1 MAMSVGFPSK
11 KRGRG
16 VSLENGSWKSE
27 NRSTSDFQQKNNSEF
42 YPVCSIDNLLKN
54 LTLILFFVSL
64 GITNSFSQKIELS
77 ILFNDTIL
85 KPSKIITHNKYFEA
99 GLLNSELNKTI
110 TELNSKAYL
119 TASIDSIIVD
129 TTFYKAYL
137 HLGKTYKWSYLKPI
151 NVDEEVLSKI
161 GFRDKVF
168 NNKPFNKNQLNSFIY
183 RIINHYENNGFPFA
197 SLQLDSVKIEEN
209 KFRGNLVLNKHHR
222 YIIDSVLI
230 HGNATISKQYL
241 QNYIRIKNG
250 DSYNEALVKNIT
262 IRIKELPF
270 VDEKQPF
277 KVIFNE
283 SEAKIVLDLKKK
295 LASRFNG
302 ILGVQPNNETGK
314 LRLTGDVK
322 LNLLN
327 SFRKGEEIYFN
338 WRSIQEKTQDLT
350 SGISYPFLFNT
361 PFGLDYN
368 FKLYKKDTTF
378 IDVFN
383 KIGIRYILKG
393 NNYFS
398 VFYQNKSSSLLSTK
412 GFSSLTVLPD
422 FADISSQ
429 LYGIGIHYAKLD
441 YNLNPRKGFSIIAEG
456 AVGKKDIKKNNAL
469 KESLYDGIKL
479 NSSLYNGNAVID
491 FYVPLSKR
499 NVLKL
504 SSKNGFTINES
515 LFDNELIRIGG
526 LFTLRGF
533 DEESIYTTFFSIG
546 TLEYRFILE
555 QNSFL
560 YLFVDGAYYEK
571 NNVKG
576 YISDRP
582 FGFGA
587 GMSFDTKAGI
597 FSIGYAL
604 GQQFDNPILFRSA
617 KIHFGFINYF

>member
-1 MAMSVGFPSK
+1 MLK
-11 KRGRG
+11 KL
-16 VSLENGSWKSE
+16 S
-27 NRSTSDFQQKNNSEF
+27 
-42 YPVCSIDNLLKN
+42 
-54 LTLILFFVSL
+54 LILFFISL

-77 ILFNDTIL
+77 VLFNDSTI
-85 KPSKIITHNKYFEA
+85 KPSKIITQNKYFDVS
-99 GLLNSELNKTI
+99 LLNSELNKI
-110 TELNSKAYL
+110 IIELNSKAYL

-129 TTFYKAYL
+129 TSFYKAYI
-137 HLGKTYKWSYLKPI
+137 HIGKSYKWSYLNPV

-168 NNKPFNKNQLNSFIY
+168 NNKPFNKNQLNSFIF

-197 SLQLDSVKIEEN
+197 SLQFDSIKMEGN
-209 KFRGNLVLNKHHR
+209 TFRGNLLLNKNHR
-222 YIIDSVLI
+222 YKIDSVLI
-230 HGNATISKQYL
+230 YGNATISKQYL
-241 QNYIRIKNG
+241 QNYFRIKSG

-270 VDEKQPF
+270 VEEKQPF

-283 SEAKIVLDLKKK
+283 TEAKIVLDLKKK
-295 LASRFNG
+295 PASRFNG

-327 SFRKGEEIYFN
+327 SFKKGEEVYFN
-338 WRSIQEKTQDLT
+338 WRSIQEQTQDLT
-350 SGISYPFLFNT
+350 SGITYPFLLNT
-361 PFGLDYN
+361 PFGLDYH

-378 IDVFN
+378 IDIFN
-383 KIGIRYILKG
+383 KIGVRYILKG

-398 VFYQNKSSSLLSTK
+398 VFYQNKNSSLLSTK
-412 GFSSLTVLPD
+412 GFGSLTILPD
-422 FADISSQ
+422 YADVSSQ

-456 AVGKKDIKKNNAL
+456 AVGKKDIKKNSVL
-469 KESLYDGIKL
+469 KETLYDNVKL
-479 NSSLYNGNAVID
+479 NSSLYNGNAIID
-491 FYVPLSKR
+491 FYVPLAKR
-499 NVLKL
+499 SVLKL

-560 YLFVDGAYYEK
+560 YLFFDGAYYEK
-571 NNVKG
+571 NNIKG
-576 YISDRP
+576 YVSDRP
-582 FGFGA
+582 FGFGT

-617 KIHFGFINYF
+617 KIHFGFINFF

>member
-1 MAMSVGFPSK
+1 M
-11 KRGRG
+11 
-16 VSLENGSWKSE
+16 
-27 NRSTSDFQQKNNSEF
+27 
-42 YPVCSIDNLLKN
+42 
-54 LTLILFFVSL
+54 
-64 GITNSFSQKIELS
+64 S
-77 ILFNDTIL
+77 ILFNDTTI
-85 KPSKIITHNKYFEA
+85 KPSKIITHNKYFE
-99 GLLNSELNKTI
+99 GSLLNSELNKTI
-110 TELNSKAYL
+110 IELNSKAYL
-119 TASIDSIIVD
+119 TASIDSIIFYS
-129 TTFYKAYL
+129 TFYKAYL
-137 HLGKTYKWSYLKPI
+137 HLDKTYKWNYLKPV

-168 NNKPFNKNQLNSFIY
+168 NNKPFNKNQLNSFIF

-197 SLQLDSVKIEEN
+197 SLQFDSIKMEEN
-209 KFRGNLVLNKHHR
+209 TFRGNLILNKHHR
-222 YIIDSVLI
+222 YKIDSVLI
-230 HGNATISKQYL
+230 YGNATISKQYL

-250 DSYNEALVKNIT
+250 DSYNEALIKNISV
-262 IRIKELPF
+262 RIKELPF
-270 VDEKQPF
+270 VEEKQPF

-283 SEAKIVLDLKKK
+283 TEAKIVLDLKKK
-295 LASRFNG
+295 PASRFNG
-302 ILGVQPNNETGK
+302 ILGVQPNNETRK

-327 SFRKGEEIYFN
+327 SFKKGEEIYFN

-350 SGISYPFLFNT
+350 SGISYPFLLNT

-412 GFSSLTVLPD
+412 GFGSLTVLPD
-422 FADISSQ
+422 FADVSSQ

-456 AVGKKDIKKNNAL
+456 AVGKKNIKKNNAI
-469 KESLYDGIKL
+469 KESLYDNVKL

-491 FYVPLSKR
+491 YYIPLSKR

-582 FGFGA
+582 FGFGT

-617 KIHFGFINYF
+617 KIHFGFINFF

>member
-1 MAMSVGFPSK
+1 MLK
-11 KRGRG
+11 KL
-16 VSLENGSWKSE
+16 S
-27 NRSTSDFQQKNNSEF
+27 
-42 YPVCSIDNLLKN
+42 
-54 LTLILFFVSL
+54 LILFFISL

-77 ILFNDTIL
+77 VLFNDSTI
-85 KPSKIITHNKYFEA
+85 KPSKIITQNKYFDVS
-99 GLLNSELNKTI
+99 LLNSELNKTI
-110 TELNSKAYL
+110 VELNSKAYL

-129 TTFYKAYL
+129 TSFYKAYI
-137 HLGKTYKWSYLKPI
+137 HIGKSYKWSYLHPV

-168 NNKPFNKNQLNSFIY
+168 NNKPFNKNQLNSFIF

-197 SLQLDSVKIEEN
+197 SLQFDSIKIEEN
-209 KFRGNLVLNKHHR
+209 TFRGNLLLNKNHR
-222 YIIDSVLI
+222 YKIDSVLI
-230 HGNATISKQYL
+230 YGNATISKQYL
-241 QNYIRIKNG
+241 QNYFRIKGG

-270 VDEKQPF
+270 VEEKQPF

-283 SEAKIVLDLKKK
+283 TEAKIVLDLKKK
-295 LASRFNG
+295 PASRFNG
-302 ILGVQPNNETGK
+302 ILGIQPNNETGK

-327 SFRKGEEIYFN
+327 SFKKGEEVYFN

-350 SGISYPFLFNT
+350 SGITYPFLLNT
-361 PFGLDYN
+361 PFGLDYH

-378 IDVFN
+378 IDIFN
-383 KIGIRYILKG
+383 KIGVRYILKG

-398 VFYQNKSSSLLSTK
+398 VFYQNKNSSLLSTK
-412 GFSSLTVLPD
+412 GYSSLTVLPD
-422 FADISSQ
+422 YADVSSQ

-456 AVGKKDIKKNNAL
+456 AVGKKDIKKNSAI
-469 KESLYDGIKL
+469 KETLYDNVKL
-479 NSSLYNGNAVID
+479 NSSLYNGNAIID
-491 FYVPLSKR
+491 FYVPLAKR
-499 NVLKL
+499 SVLKL

-546 TLEYRFILE
+546 TLEYHFILE

-571 NNVKG
+571 NNIKG
-576 YISDRP
+576 YVSDRP
-582 FGFGA
+582 FGFGT

-604 GQQFDNPILFRSA
+604 GQQFNNPILFRSA
-617 KIHFGFINYF
+617 KIHFGFINFF

>member
-1 MAMSVGFPSK
+1 MKNNVYNKKEDKLWNYFFVGSPK
-11 KRGRG
+11 T
-16 VSLENGSWKSE
+16 ED
-27 NRSTSDFQQKNNSEF
+27 RSASDFGLRSSNLLFN
-42 YPVCSIDNLLKN
+42 YTTNYLICSIIALC
-54 LTLILFFVSL
+54 F
-64 GITNSFSQKIELS
+64 GITDSFSQKIELT
-77 ILFNDTIL
+77 ILFNDTTI
-85 KPSKIITHNKYFEA
+85 KPSKIITHNKYFEV
-99 GLLNSELNKTI
+99 NSLSFELNKTI

-119 TASIDSIIVD
+119 SASIDSIVVD
-129 TTFYKAYL
+129 TTYYKAYI
-137 HLGKTYKWSYLKPI
+137 HLGESYQWSYLNPVNI
-151 NVDEEVLSKI
+151 DEEVLSKI

-197 SLQLDSVKIEEN
+197 SLKFDSVKIEAN
-209 KFRGNLVLNKHHR
+209 TFSGNLILNKNYR
-222 YIIDSVLI
+222 YKIDSVLI
-230 HGNATISKQYL
+230 YGNATISKQYL
-241 QNYIRIKNG
+241 QNYIRIKDG

-270 VDEKQPF
+270 VEEKQPF

-302 ILGVQPNNETGK
+302 ILGIQPNNETGK

-327 SFRKGEEIYFN
+327 SFKKGEEIYFN

-350 SGISYPFLFNT
+350 TGFSYPFLLNT

-398 VFYQNKSSSLLSTK
+398 VFYQNKNSSLLSNK
-412 GFSSLTVLPD
+412 GFGSLTVLPD
-422 FADISSQ
+422 FADVSSQ

-441 YNLNPRKGFSIIAEG
+441 YNLNPRKGFNIIAEG
-456 AVGKKDIKKNNAL
+456 AVGKKDIKKNSAI

-479 NSSLYNGNAVID
+479 NSSLYNGNAIID
-491 FYVPLSKR
+491 FYVPLAKR
-499 NVLKL
+499 SVLKL
-504 SSKNGFTINES
+504 SVKNGFTINES

-533 DEESIYTTFFSIG
+533 DEESIYTTFYNIG

-571 NNVKG
+571 DNVKG
-576 YISDRP
+576 YVSDRP

-604 GQQFDNPILFRSA
+604 GKQFDNPILFRSA

>member
-1 MAMSVGFPSK
+1 MKNNVYNKKEDKLWNYFFVGSPK
-11 KRGRG
+11 T
-16 VSLENGSWKSE
+16 ED
-27 NRSTSDFQQKNNSEF
+27 RSASDFGLRSSNLLFN
-42 YPVCSIDNLLKN
+42 YTTNYLICSIIALC
-54 LTLILFFVSL
+54 F

-99 GLLNSELNKTI
+99 GLLNFELSKTI

-197 SLQLDSVKIEEN
+197 SLQLDSIKIEEN
-209 KFRGNLVLNKHHR
+209 TFHGNLVLNKHHR
-222 YIIDSVLI
+222 YVIDSVSI
-230 HGNATISKQYL
+230 FGNATISKQYL

-283 SEAKIVLDLKKK
+283 TEAKIVLDLKKK

-422 FADISSQ
+422 YADISSQ

-499 NVLKL
+499 NVIKL

-546 TLEYRFILE
+546 TFEYRYILE

-560 YLFVDGAYYEK
+560 YLFFDGAYYEK

-576 YISDRP
+576 YVSDRP
-582 FGFGA
+582 FGFGT

>member
-1 MAMSVGFPSK
+1 MLK
-11 KRGRG
+11 KL
-16 VSLENGSWKSE
+16 S
-27 NRSTSDFQQKNNSEF
+27 
-42 YPVCSIDNLLKN
+42 
-54 LTLILFFVSL
+54 LILFFISL

-77 ILFNDTIL
+77 VLFNDSTI
-85 KPSKIITHNKYFEA
+85 KPSKIITQNKYFDVS
-99 GLLNSELNKTI
+99 LLNSELNKTI
-110 TELNSKAYL
+110 VELNSKAYL

-129 TTFYKAYL
+129 TSFYKAYI
-137 HLGKTYKWSYLKPI
+137 HIGKSYKWSYLNPV

-168 NNKPFNKNQLNSFIY
+168 NNKPFNKNQLNSFIF

-197 SLQLDSVKIEEN
+197 SLQFDSIKMEGN
-209 KFRGNLVLNKHHR
+209 TFRGNLLLNKNHR
-222 YIIDSVLI
+222 YKIDSVLI
-230 HGNATISKQYL
+230 YGNATISKQYL
-241 QNYIRIKNG
+241 QNYFRIKSG

-270 VDEKQPF
+270 VEEKQPF

-283 SEAKIVLDLKKK
+283 TEAKIVLDLKKK
-295 LASRFNG
+295 PASRFNG

-327 SFRKGEEIYFN
+327 SFKKGEEVYFN

-350 SGISYPFLFNT
+350 SGITYPFLLNT
-361 PFGLDYN
+361 PFGLDYH

-378 IDVFN
+378 IDIFN
-383 KIGIRYILKG
+383 KIGVRYILKG

-398 VFYQNKSSSLLSTK
+398 VFYQNKNSSLLSTK
-412 GFSSLTVLPD
+412 GFGSLTILPD
-422 FADISSQ
+422 YADVSSQ

-456 AVGKKDIKKNNAL
+456 AVGKKDIKKNSAI
-469 KESLYDGIKL
+469 KETLYDNVKL
-479 NSSLYNGNAVID
+479 NSSLYNGNAIID
-491 FYVPLSKR
+491 FYIPLAKR
-499 NVLKL
+499 SVLKL

-546 TLEYRFILE
+546 TLEYHFILE

-571 NNVKG
+571 NNIKG
-576 YISDRP
+576 YVSDRP
-582 FGFGA
+582 FGFGT

-617 KIHFGFINYF
+617 KIHFGFINFF

>member
-1 MAMSVGFPSK
+1 MLK
-11 KRGRG
+11 KL
-16 VSLENGSWKSE
+16 S
-27 NRSTSDFQQKNNSEF
+27 
-42 YPVCSIDNLLKN
+42 
-54 LTLILFFVSL
+54 LILFFISL

-77 ILFNDTIL
+77 VLFNDSTI
-85 KPSKIITHNKYFEA
+85 KPSKIITQNKYFDVS
-99 GLLNSELNKTI
+99 LLNSELNKI
-110 TELNSKAYL
+110 IIELNSKAYL

-129 TTFYKAYL
+129 TSFYKAYI
-137 HLGKTYKWSYLKPI
+137 HIGKSYKWSYLNPV

-168 NNKPFNKNQLNSFIY
+168 NNKPFNKNQLNSFIF

-197 SLQLDSVKIEEN
+197 SLQFDSIKMEGN
-209 KFRGNLVLNKHHR
+209 TFRGNLLLNKNHR
-222 YIIDSVLI
+222 YKIDSVLI
-230 HGNATISKQYL
+230 YGNATISKQYL
-241 QNYIRIKNG
+241 QNYFRIKSG

-270 VDEKQPF
+270 VEEKQPF

-283 SEAKIVLDLKKK
+283 TEAKIVLDLKKK
-295 LASRFNG
+295 PASRFNG

-327 SFRKGEEIYFN
+327 SFKKGEEVYFN
-338 WRSIQEKTQDLT
+338 WRSIQEQTQDLT
-350 SGISYPFLFNT
+350 SGITYPFLLNT
-361 PFGLDYN
+361 PFGLDYH

-378 IDVFN
+378 IDIFN
-383 KIGIRYILKG
+383 KIGVRYILKG

-398 VFYQNKSSSLLSTK
+398 VFYQNKNSSLLSTK
-412 GFSSLTVLPD
+412 GFGSLTILPD
-422 FADISSQ
+422 YADVSSQ

-456 AVGKKDIKKNNAL
+456 AVGKKDIKKNSAI
-469 KESLYDGIKL
+469 KETLYDNVKL
-479 NSSLYNGNAVID
+479 NSSLYNGNAIID
-491 FYVPLSKR
+491 FYVPLAKR
-499 NVLKL
+499 SVLKL

-560 YLFVDGAYYEK
+560 YLFFDGAYYEK
-571 NNVKG
+571 NNIKG
-576 YISDRP
+576 YVSDRP
-582 FGFGA
+582 FGFGT

-617 KIHFGFINYF
+617 KIHFGFINFF

>member
-1 MAMSVGFPSK
+1 MK
-11 KRGRG
+11 K
-16 VSLENGSWKSE
+16 V
-27 NRSTSDFQQKNNSEF
+27 
-42 YPVCSIDNLLKN
+42 
-54 LTLILFFVSL
+54 TLILVFIIL

-77 ILFNDTIL
+77 ILFNDTTI
-85 KPSKIITHNKYFEA
+85 KPSKIITHNKYFE
-99 GLLNSELNKTI
+99 GSLLNSELNKTI
-110 TELNSKAYL
+110 IELNSKAYL

-129 TTFYKAYL
+129 STFYKAYL
-137 HLGKTYKWSYLKPI
+137 HLGKTYKWNYLKPV

-168 NNKPFNKNQLNSFIY
+168 NNKPFNKNQLNSFIF

-197 SLQLDSVKIEEN
+197 SLQFDSIKMEEN
-209 KFRGNLVLNKHHR
+209 TFRGNLILNKHHR
-222 YIIDSVLI
+222 YKIDSVLI
-230 HGNATISKQYL
+230 YGNATISKQYL

-250 DSYNEALVKNIT
+250 DSYNEALIKNISV
-262 IRIKELPF
+262 RIKELPF
-270 VDEKQPF
+270 VEEKQPF

-283 SEAKIVLDLKKK
+283 TEAKIVLDLKKK
-295 LASRFNG
+295 PASRFNG

-327 SFRKGEEIYFN
+327 SFKKGEEIYFN

-350 SGISYPFLFNT
+350 SGISYPFLLNT

-412 GFSSLTVLPD
+412 GFGSLTVLPD
-422 FADISSQ
+422 FADVSSQ

-456 AVGKKDIKKNNAL
+456 AVGKKNIKKNNAI
-469 KESLYDGIKL
+469 KESLYDNVKL

-491 FYVPLSKR
+491 YYIPLSKR

-582 FGFGA
+582 FGFGT

-617 KIHFGFINYF
+617 KIHFGFINFF

>member
-1 MAMSVGFPSK
+1 M
-11 KRGRG
+11 
-16 VSLENGSWKSE
+16 
-27 NRSTSDFQQKNNSEF
+27 
-42 YPVCSIDNLLKN
+42 
-54 LTLILFFVSL
+54 
-64 GITNSFSQKIELS
+64 
-77 ILFNDTIL
+77 
-85 KPSKIITHNKYFEA
+85 SKIITHNKYFE
-99 GLLNSELNKTI
+99 GSLLNSELNKTI
-110 TELNSKAYL
+110 IELNSKAYL

-129 TTFYKAYL
+129 STFYKAYL
-137 HLGKTYKWSYLKPI
+137 HLGKTYKWNYLKPV

-168 NNKPFNKNQLNSFIY
+168 NNKPFNKNQLNSFIF

-197 SLQLDSVKIEEN
+197 SLQFDSIKMEEN
-209 KFRGNLVLNKHHR
+209 TFRGNLILNKHHR
-222 YIIDSVLI
+222 YKIDSVLI
-230 HGNATISKQYL
+230 YGNATISKQYL

-250 DSYNEALVKNIT
+250 DSYNEALIKNISV
-262 IRIKELPF
+262 RIKELPF
-270 VDEKQPF
+270 VEEKQPF

-283 SEAKIVLDLKKK
+283 TEAKIVLDLKKK
-295 LASRFNG
+295 PASRFNG

-327 SFRKGEEIYFN
+327 SFKKGEEIYFN

-350 SGISYPFLFNT
+350 SGISYPFLLNT

-412 GFSSLTVLPD
+412 GFGSLTVLPD
-422 FADISSQ
+422 FADVSSQ

-456 AVGKKDIKKNNAL
+456 AVGKKNIKKNNAI
-469 KESLYDGIKL
+469 KESLYDNVKL

-491 FYVPLSKR
+491 YYIPLSKR

-582 FGFGA
+582 FGFGT

-617 KIHFGFINYF
+617 KIHFGFINFF

>member
-1 MAMSVGFPSK
+1 M
-11 KRGRG
+11 
-16 VSLENGSWKSE
+16 E
-27 NRSTSDFQQKNNSEF
+27 NRLIQKLLRL
-42 YPVCSIDNLLKN
+42 YNLLKK
-54 LTLILFFVSL
+54 LTLILVFIIL

-77 ILFNDTIL
+77 ILFNDTTL

-99 GLLNSELNKTI
+99 ALLNSELNKTI

-137 HLGKTYKWSYLKPI
+137 YLGKTYKWSYLKPI

-209 KFRGNLVLNKHHR
+209 TFRGNLVLNKHHR

-456 AVGKKDIKKNNAL
+456 AVGKKNIKKNNAL

-479 NSSLYNGNAVID
+479 NSSLYNANAVID

-499 NVLKL
+499 NVIKL

-533 DEESIYTTFFSIG
+533 DEESIYTTLFSIG

-582 FGFGA
+582 FGFGT